1 MDKNK
6 LNLFISSLICRI
18 AVECTFGSFVNT
30 IHFIFSNLS
39 GCLKLGSA

>member
-30 IHFIFSNLS
+30 IHFIFQT
-39 GCLKLGSA
+39 CPVA